1 MPLWFP
7 FALLSS
13 FLIMMGSGART
24 GFRTPADLAAEE
36 EERRKRLALG
46 GAPPPPPKVQGL
58 VPSPKKVTKGNWPYK
73 GLPHR
78 VTLSGKLFEKGRPFK
93 SVPGIPVKPHAVYN
107 ELGGRGRL
115 IVLETGRFVAQV

>member
-24 GFRTPADLAAEE
+24 GFRTPADLAEE
-36 EERRKRLALG
+36 EERRKRLAAG
-46 GAPPPPPKVQGL
+46 GAPPPKVQGL
-58 VPSPKKVTKGNWPYK
+58 LQSPKKVTKGNWPYK

-78 VTLSGKLFEKGRPFK
+78 VTLAGKLFEKGRSFK

-107 ELGGRGRL
+107 QLGGHGRL